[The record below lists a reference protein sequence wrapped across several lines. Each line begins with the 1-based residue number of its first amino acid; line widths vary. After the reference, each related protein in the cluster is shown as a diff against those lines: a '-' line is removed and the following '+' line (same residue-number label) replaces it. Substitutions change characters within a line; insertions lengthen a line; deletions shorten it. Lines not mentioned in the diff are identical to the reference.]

1 MELNFSEDD
10 NNLGDH
16 SNDDYSKYWEQP
28 EPEKKK
34 KVSFND
40 ILSNMNLVVGRN
52 GVLQQMQQP
61 VTYEQPVYDPYLPPQ
76 NYSQNYTQNYSQ
88 NQYLPPQNQY
98 LPQQNQSQYN
108 VKKVEPVDP
117 AVKHSF
123 IYNKYFKDYVDAY
136 KPEPEVLVPKTIEE
150 YRQMVYEQKVK
161 QAEERKRI
169 AEIKSTKLMF
179 TTNQGYENANNGKN
193 PANIRPSRNNLRSMN
208 FR

>member
-1 MELNFSEDD
+1 MELNFNEDD
-10 NNLGDH
+10 NLGDQP
-16 SNDDYSKYWEQP
+16 NDDYSKYWEQP
-28 EPEKKK
+28 KPEKKK

-40 ILSNMNLVVGRN
+40 ILSNMNLVVGKN

-76 NYSQNYTQNYSQ
+76 NYSQNYSQ

>member
-1 MELNFSEDD
+1 MELNFNEDD
-10 NNLGDH
+10 NLGDQP
-16 SNDDYSKYWEQP
+16 NDDYSKYWEQP
-28 EPEKKK
+28 KPEKKK

-40 ILSNMNLVVGRN
+40 ILSNMNLVVGKN

-76 NYSQNYTQNYSQ
+76 NYSQNYSQ

-169 AEIKSTKLMF
+169 AKIKSTKLMF